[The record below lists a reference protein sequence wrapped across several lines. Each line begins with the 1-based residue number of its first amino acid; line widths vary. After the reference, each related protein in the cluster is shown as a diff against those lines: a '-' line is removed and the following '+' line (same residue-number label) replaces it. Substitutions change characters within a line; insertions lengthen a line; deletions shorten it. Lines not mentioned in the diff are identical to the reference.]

1 MKTPRQTARRRVPGI
16 LPYPRIAPA
25 APVLIA
31 VAAAIALGLAA
42 LLPGGG
48 AVPPAHGWEYYALT
62 YRVARVS
69 VPDATAY
76 PGTNTHVPYQY
87 RDAAGE
93 LIEPSGWQDETG
105 TAWSGADAAARAIVD
120 DIDNYGVG
128 VNGYVW
134 IPIKADA
141 PPGDYTFNI
150 QSRSRNYDREP
161 IATTTTMTL
170 TVIGPPDTIDARL
183 TRREYDPGDRVIG
196 YASVR
201 DANGALATFTRDP
214 VLGYGVPERCRDCF
228 WEAADAA
235 SAAALEIP
243 EGYLSSGALRA
254 RIAANAPPGEYHI
267 IVSHPTAGA
276 QTLPFTV
283 GGDNAVTPAPEPE
296 PTPDPGA
303 VLPPVMP
310 PGPASYTLAG
320 HRAIA
325 AGRTGIFTV
334 TGTDAGGGLP
344 NLEGYNAQVY
354 VLVDGAGADAVTI
367 SGAADADGTITLGD
381 NGVGTFALRVAAGTP
396 PTTVGLEVVGA
407 IGSEPVISELNIG
420 TEQPVLPD
428 LGDAGDLALAP
439 GTGDA
444 AGSVTLRWTPGA
456 HSDRHWIAGIKVSD
470 WEAGDFGNIIWTRA
484 DGDDRHTVTG
494 LDAGAEYAFTVIA
507 GRLVNGVT
515 EWGNWAPIARVTV
528 PVTVQ

>member
-1 MKTPRQTARRRVPGI
+1 MTMKTLRQAARRRVLGV

-31 VAAAIALGLAA
+31 LALAA
-42 LLPGGG
+42 LLPAAGG
-48 AVPPAHGWEYYALT
+48 AVPAAQAWEYYALT
-62 YRVARVS
+62 YRVASVS

-87 RDAAGE
+87 RDAEGE
-93 LIEPSGWQDETG
+93 LIEPTSWLDETG

-120 DIDNYGVG
+120 DLDNYGMG
-128 VNGYVW
+128 VDGYVW

-141 PPGDYTFNI
+141 APGDYTFNI

-161 IATTTTMTL
+161 TAAATTMTL

-183 TRREYDPGDRVIG
+183 TRSEYDPGARVIG

-228 WEAADAA
+228 WEAADRATET
-235 SAAALEIP
+235 ALEIP
-243 EGYLSSGALRA
+243 QGYLSSGTLRA

-283 GGDNAVTPAPEPE
+283 GGDNAVVPAPEPE

-310 PGPASYTLAG
+310 PGPANYTLAG

-325 AGRTGIFTV
+325 AGRAGIFTV
-334 TGTDAGGGLP
+334 TGTDAAGGLP
-344 NLEGYNAQVY
+344 NLEGANGQVY
-354 VLVDGAGADAVTI
+354 VLVDGPGKDAVTL
-367 SGAADADGTITLGD
+367 SGIAAADGTITLGD
-381 NGVGTFALRVAAGTP
+381 DGVGSFAVQVAAGTP

-407 IGSEPVISELNIG
+407 IGSEPIISELNIG
-420 TEQPVLPD
+420 TEQPALPN
-428 LGDAGDLALAP
+428 LGDAASLTLQP
-439 GTGDA
+439 GAGAA
-444 AGSVTLRWTPGA
+444 AGSVTLSWTPGA

-470 WEAGDFGNIIWTRA
+470 WNAGNFDNIIWTRA
-484 DGDDRHTVTG
+484 AANDTHTVTG

-507 GRLVNGVT
+507 GRQANGQT
-515 EWGNWAPIARVTV
+515 EWGNWAPISRVTV
-528 PVTVQ
+528 PVSVQ